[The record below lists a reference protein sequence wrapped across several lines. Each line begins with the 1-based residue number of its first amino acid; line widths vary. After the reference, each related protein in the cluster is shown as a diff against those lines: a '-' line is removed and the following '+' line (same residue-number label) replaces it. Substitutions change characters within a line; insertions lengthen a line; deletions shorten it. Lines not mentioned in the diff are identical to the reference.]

1 MKTILLPLLTTGIL
15 WIASGL
21 LNCISSIGN
30 ANGGTTTE
38 VTCKISGVLLDSD
51 SKPFCNGSV
60 VLRPNDY
67 LPEFQYS
74 DKNNIQDTT
83 YFRSTVTDKNG
94 RFSFD
99 SVPKDTYIIVS
110 NKDSSLFMQINP
122 VVVDSTLSSQ
132 DSLNLGSIT
141 LKPPAAI
148 KGIYPL
154 TKEIDEVYVLVLG
167 FDKYVKIDTN
177 GNFFLDKLPE
187 GNITLQFVNKDTANP
202 VKLTI
207 EANAGKTN
215 EIDTLISPLR
225 RILYDGNGYTSGTV
239 PATIWKYENDL
250 VLAAEKG
257 NLTKMWFTFM
267 EWNTRADGSGIVYK
281 AGEKLTIGKA
291 PITLYA
297 QWKPDGMVKIP
308 AKGSIF
314 KMGSDEGEIDEK
326 PVHQVTFTENFWM
339 DTTEVTQG
347 QYQTLMTATYS
358 GYTSPLWSSTY
369 GLGDN
374 YPVYYVTWYDAVLYC
389 NARTKATGSIDT
401 VYKYTSIIGK
411 PGDSCVLEG
420 LTIDLSK
427 KGFRLPT
434 EAQWE
439 YACRA
444 ENTTAYYWGDLSTE
458 AGNHAW
464 YSGNSS
470 STNAVALKQKN
481 GYGLYDMNGNVW
493 EWCNDWDGSY
503 SSDLQNDPVGPSIG
517 EERISRG
524 GSGGSLV
531 TYLRSAY
538 RGADP
543 PVQAREYDGFR
554 VTFPDR

>member
-1 MKTILLPLLTTGIL
+1 MKTNLLTLLITVIL
-15 WIASGL
+15 SIASVEF
-21 LNCISSIGN
+21 NCSCSPNFAEGGSS
-30 ANGGTTTE
+30 TE
-38 VTCKISGVLLDSD
+38 VTCRVLGVLLEPDG
-51 SKPFCNGSV
+51 KPFCNGSV
-60 VLRPNDY
+60 VLRPNNY
-67 LPEFQYS
+67 LPELRHL
-74 DKNNIQDTT
+74 DKNNAQDTAYT
-83 YFRSTVTDKNG
+83 HSTVTDENG
-94 RFSFD
+94 KFSFD
-99 SVPKDTYIIVS
+99 SVPKGTYIILS
-110 NKDSSLFMQINP
+110 NKDSSLFMQKNP
-122 VVVDSTLSSQ
+122 VVVDSTLLSK

-148 KGIYPL
+148 KGIFPL
-154 TKEIDEVYVLVLG
+154 TNEMDVVYVLALG
-167 FDKYVKIDTN
+167 LDKYVKIDTN

-187 GNITLQFVNKDTANP
+187 GTITLQFGDIAKP
-202 VKLTI
+202 VKLITI
-207 EANAGKTN
+207 EASAGKTI
-215 EIDTLISPLR
+215 EIDTLVSPLR
-225 RILYDGNGYTSGTV
+225 RILYDGNGYISGTV
-239 PATIWKYENDL
+239 PATIWKNENDFIL
-250 VLAAEKG
+250 TSEKG
-257 NLTKMWFTFM
+257 NLTKVGFTFM

-314 KMGSDEGEIDEK
+314 KMGSDAGEIDEK

-347 QYQTLMTATYS
+347 QYRTLMTATYS
-358 GYTSPLWSSTY
+358 GYTSPLWNSTY
-369 GLGDN
+369 GSGDN

-401 VYKYTSIIGK
+401 VYKYTSISGK

-420 LTIDLSK
+420 LAIDLSK

-444 ENTTAYYWGDLSTE
+444 GDTATYYWGNLSTE
-458 AGNHAW
+458 AGNNAW

-470 STNAVALKQKN
+470 STNPIALKQKN

-503 SSDLQNDPVGPSIG
+503 SSDFQVDPVGPSIG

-524 GSGGSLV
+524 GSSGSLV